1 MNSLTFTRNSFSPTQ
16 GQWWNDCCNPHHERR
31 VSLVASCMG
40 FFLWTSDFR
49 NAKTGQIIASKFFC
63 TKPNSDD
70 PLSWFGDTDSR
81 QRWMEEQWQKQAV

>member
-1 MNSLTFTRNSFSPTQ
+1 
-16 GQWWNDCCNPHHERR
+16 
-31 VSLVASCMG
+31 MG

-70 PLSWFGDTDSR
+70 PLAWFGDTDSR